1 MSKKSNNGYRQPP
14 TRISGRSKSQNKY
27 INLIYEFPVIIAEG
41 DAGTGKTFPPSVI
54 AIDMLDDPRYNV
66 KSIQLVRPNQPLGK
80 SIGYLKGDLYEK
92 MAPWLIPFMDGFEYR
107 LQKPMIRNL
116 VNSEKI
122 VPVPTEFLRGRTWN
136 DCFVIVDEAQNLTY
150 EEMKCIL
157 RRIGNG
163 CRIVFCADLDQCD
176 LKNKEESGMHLLYQI
191 DDKAK
196 EDGIRT
202 PHCWINLEGS
212 VRSDI
217 CQFYG
222 DMIKA
227 VENELQK

>member
-1 MSKKSNNGYRQPP
+1 MSKRSNEYRQPP
-14 TRISGRSKSQNKY
+14 ARLTGRSKSQGKY
-27 INLIYEFPVIIAEG
+27 INLIYEFPVVIAEG

-54 AIDMLDDPRYNV
+54 AMDMLGDPRYNV
-66 KSIQLVRPNQPLGK
+66 QTIQLVRPNQPLGK
-80 SIGYLKGDLYEK
+80 SLGYLKGDLYEK
-92 MAPWLIPFMDGFEYR
+92 MKPWMIPFMDGFEYR
-107 LQKPMIRNL
+107 KDKNYIRNL
-116 VNSEKI
+116 VNMETI

-136 DCFVIVDEAQNLTY
+136 DCFVIVDEAQNLLY
-150 EEMKCIL
+150 DEMKCIL

-176 LKNKEESGMHLLYQI
+176 LKNPDDSGMHLLYQI
-191 DDKAK
+191 DDLAR
-196 EDGIRT
+196 ESQTRV
-202 PHCWINLEGS
+202 PHSWITLEGS

-227 VENELQK
+227 VESNEK